1 MNQESTTLQSPHD
14 QARSRPW
21 RSPSDYLCRL
31 ANGLVLI
38 LAMAGTALAQDVD
51 SPFEMEMVTGADGT
65 ELAVYEAGNPD
76 GAEIVFI
83 HGFMGSH
90 LAWANQLGGTLAE
103 DYRLI
108 AVELRGHAN
117 SDKPLDAEAYTSSR
131 LWARDIHAVLEA
143 KSLDNPVLVGWSY
156 GPRVIK
162 DYIRYFGQSR
172 LAGVVFVSSA
182 PVIAGTEEEFALYG
196 AGMLALFDDLLSDD
210 EETRRQATSEF
221 ITDLLTAETLDQ
233 ATFDLVLDIAML
245 VPPEARVGMF
255 SRLLDN
261 TDIAADL
268 STPALLIHGEADQV
282 VDPEASSNIA
292 DLIDEATLITYPD
305 VGHAPFLE
313 DPARFDADIHEFMQ
327 SLREPLAGLSGGWHD
342 PATIGQGWNFLA
354 VENGLY
360 GHYYGYGENG
370 EQIWLITEEV
380 IEDIRAG
387 VTISYRLLGGSG
399 GSFGTPVPPD
409 NLEHFGDVELTFH
422 SCEEATA
429 EVTSEVGNE
438 IQYLQRFA
446 AIRNEDG
453 CGLRE
458 PAP

>member
-1 MNQESTTLQSPHD
+1 MQQESKTLQSTRG
-14 QARSRPW
+14 RSRSQPW
-21 RSPSDYLCRL
+21 RATSDNFCNL
-31 ANGLVLI
+31 ARCFVLI
-38 LAMAGTALAQDVD
+38 LALAGSAVAKEVD
-51 SPFEMEMVTGADGT
+51 SPFDMKMVTGADGT
-65 ELAVYEAGNPD
+65 ELAVYEAGNPE

-83 HGFMGSH
+83 HGLMGSH
-90 LAWANQLGGTLAE
+90 LAWANQLAGPLAE
-103 DYRLI
+103 NYRLI
-108 AVELRGHAN
+108 AIELRGHAN
-117 SDKPLDAEAYTSSR
+117 SDKPLDAEAYTTSR
-131 LWARDIHAVLEA
+131 FWARDIHAVLEA
-143 KSLDNPVLVGWSY
+143 KSLDDPVLVGWSY

-182 PVIAGTEEEFALYG
+182 PMIAGTEDEFALYG

-221 ITDLLTAETLDQ
+221 IADLLTAEPLDE
-233 ATFDLVLDIAML
+233 ATFDLVLEIAML

-255 SRLLDN
+255 NRLLDN
-261 TDIAADL
+261 TDIVSDL
-268 STPALLIHGEADQV
+268 AMPTLLIHGESDQV
-282 VDPEASSNIA
+282 VDPKASENLA
-292 DLIDEATLITYPD
+292 ELIGEVTLITYPD
-305 VGHAPFLE
+305 IGHAPFLE
-313 DPARFDADIHEFMQ
+313 NPVRFDADIHAFMQ

-342 PATIGQGWNFLA
+342 PATNGQGWNFLA

-380 IEDIRAG
+380 IEDIKAG
-387 VTISYRLLGGSG
+387 VAINYSLLKGSG
-399 GSFGTPVPPD
+399 GSFGVPVPPD
-409 NLEHFGDVELTFH
+409 NLVNFGDVELTFH